1 MSEKGC
7 VTNTLHHDPEEV
19 GKRRKHADLEAG
31 ATDERKMIDNNAEGE
46 NCRPSSIRNL
56 LHQVELNAKE
66 LQEAKEAKEAQHFE
80 SDESI
85 RDSEFTPASN
95 LKLAKFQGL
104 QPCER
109 AVRITSTVDALF
121 MKNFSGTKESLFL
134 ALLEFVKIA
143 IYIATSLANM
153 ESCAVFSPTV
163 LLIGGA
169 VIFAQIA
176 IMLAKKLL
184 RGLHLLKVLFQLESS
199 SSLEELLIRFLA
211 GVGVG
216 LVELYFVVATFWY
229 LNTLNNVI
237 ESISAGLT
245 LLIVDN
251 LDSFAMTYIK
261 FECVV
266 VVSSFNEKQQKW
278 LDRAQLVAPI
288 VLFAVMYFIAIN
300 VSFSD
305 HSTYQTEYCD

>member
-1 MSEKGC
+1 MSEKRC
-7 VTNTLHHDPEEV
+7 VTNALHHDPEEV
-19 GKRRKHADLEAG
+19 DKRRKHADLEAG
-31 ATDERKMIDNNAEGE
+31 ARNERKMIDNNAEGE

-143 IYIATSLANM
+143 IYIATSFANM

-184 RGLHLLKVLFQLESS
+184 RGLHLLKVLLQLD
-199 SSLEELLIRFLA
+199 SLEEVLIRLLA

-237 ESISAGLT
+237 DSISAGLT

-266 VVSSFNEKQQKW
+266 VVSSFNEWQQKW

-288 VLFAVMYFIAIN
+288 VLFAIMYFIAIN